1 MTRVPQ
7 TAAESMQASS
17 QQGTANRTATA
28 GMVLGIVCV
37 STSWVWFALAVPIV
51 TGIVGAV
58 LSVIGCRKSE
68 QCGGAGSGMAAAGLI
83 CSAVGL
89 VVAGISLIVMLVLLG
104 SAIQSFPGFVQAVL
118 DAVEQFRSSQ

>member
-68 QCGGAGSGMAAAGLI
+68 QCGGLSRFRAGGSGRG
-83 CSAVGL
+83 G
-89 VVAGISLIVMLVLLG
+89 
-104 SAIQSFPGFVQAVL
+104 AIPIFPVRR
-118 DAVEQFRSSQ
+118 D